1 VITVGLAS
9 VMVAPRARI
18 WTALVDPKEVVHWRP
33 GSVGES
39 HPSEPYPCVG
49 AAVRWQCRVHDL
61 PIVLHETP
69 LEVVPGKQL
78 RSRLRL
84 GLFRFEESFTLAP
97 SPGEPERTRVGLHV
111 YVPNEMPIVGG
122 TLDRFAVRRLATEL
136 GGTHLQ
142 ALRDWCESSRAPDI
156 APRADSTEAND
167 ALSGVH

>member
-1 VITVGLAS
+1 
-9 VMVAPRARI
+9 
-18 WTALVDPKEVVHWRP
+18 VVHLRL
-33 GSVGES
+33 GSVSES
-39 HPSEPYPCVG
+39 HSSQTYSCIG
-49 AAVRWQCRVHDL
+49 AAVRRQCRVHDL

-156 APRADSTEAND
+156 APRADSTDAND
-167 ALSGVH
+167 ALSGAH

>member
-1 VITVGLAS
+1 MITVGLAS
-9 VMVAPRARI
+9 VMAAPRSRI

-33 GSVGES
+33 GSVSESPPNHAYPSVGE
-39 HPSEPYPCVG
+39 
-49 AAVRWQCRVHDL
+49 AVRWQCRVHDL
-61 PIVLHETP
+61 PIILHETP

-97 SPGEPERTRVGLHV
+97 SPGEPGRTRVGLHV

-142 ALRDWCESSRAPDI
+142 ALRDWCEASRAPGLTPPTD
-156 APRADSTEAND
+156 PSDAND
-167 ALSGVH
+167 ALPGVH

>member
-9 VMVAPRARI
+9 VMAAPRARI
-18 WTALVDPKEVVHWRP
+18 WTALVDPEEVVHWRP
-33 GSVGES
+33 GAVASAD
-39 HPSEPYPCVG
+39 PAAPYPRVG
-49 AAVRWQCRVHDL
+49 QPVKWKCRIRDL

-69 LEVVPGKQL
+69 LEVVRGEQL

-97 SPGEPERTRVGLHV
+97 TPGEPGRTRVGLHV
-111 YVPNEMPIVGG
+111 YVANEMPVVGG

-142 ALRDWCESSRAPDI
+142 ALRDWCEAGRLPAANRAVVVSR
-156 APRADSTEAND
+156 
-167 ALSGVH
+167 